1 MIRYECDGCGVALS
15 ANDAQRYIVKLEVYA
30 AAGHL
35 ELTGDAQADPGRE
48 LSKVLDALA
57 KHNFITVFDMEINSI
72 DPYEAARSG
81 YLYGSAPVSELT
93 LQLETIWLRAW
104 TTELM
109 PIGL

>member
-35 ELTGDAQADPGRE
+35 ELTDDAQADPGRE

-57 KHNFITVFDMEINSI
+57 TADPDEIEDQTYRAFRFDVC
-72 DPYEAARSG
+72 DACRRK
-81 YLYGSAPVSELT
+81 L
-93 LQLETIWLRAW
+93 LQRPL
-104 TTELM
+104 
-109 PIGL
+109 G